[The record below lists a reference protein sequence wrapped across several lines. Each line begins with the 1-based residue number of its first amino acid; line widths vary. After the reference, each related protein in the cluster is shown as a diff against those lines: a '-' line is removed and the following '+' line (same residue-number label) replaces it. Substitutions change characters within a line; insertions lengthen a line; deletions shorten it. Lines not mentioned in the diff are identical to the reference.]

1 MVTPEAETP
10 KPLPVPDSISRGFWE
25 AAASHVLAIQRCD
38 ACGHL
43 AQPPVVV
50 CASCMSVETGFT
62 YAPVDGRGCLATW
75 TIMRDAFLPGFKAD
89 IPWVIAEVEL
99 DDAPGVRLLARL
111 DAGADEDLKIGL
123 PVRTD
128 FVDVAPGVALP
139 VFRLVR

>member
-1 MVTPEAETP
+1 MVTPGAEIP
-10 KPLPVPDSISRGFWE
+10 KPLPVPDQTSAGFWE

-43 AQPPVVV
+43 AHPPVVI
-50 CASCMSVETGFT
+50 CPSCMSVDTGFSFT
-62 YAPVDGRGCLATW
+62 PVGAEGRLATW

-99 DDAPGVRLLARL
+99 DGAPGVRLLARL
-111 DAGADEDLKIGL
+111 DVEADEDLTIGQA
-123 PVRTD
+123 VRTD